1 MTSEEWRLKRLCS
14 TRKKK
19 VMKKFIVIK
28 DNGIGQDLTEQFK
41 TIEEAKAYVEK
52 QTKYYKDR
60 DCEVKFYI
68 YKSTEQ

>member
-1 MTSEEWRLKRLCS
+1 
-14 TRKKK
+14 
-19 VMKKFIVIK
+19 MKKFIVIK